1 MAGGDGRLHMAG
13 DVTMRVVRGT
23 RGLPWWR
30 RIIVRLGNL
39 CRGVW

>member
-1 MAGGDGRLHMAG
+1 MAGGDGNLHMAG
-13 DVTMRVVRGT
+13 DVGNRVIRGT

-39 CRGVW
+39 FR